1 MRKALVVIV
10 SAVVITCGAPVYNAY
25 AGDNI
30 LDKTGDVIATI
41 GKKGA
46 EKDAA
51 KAERRA
57 KRDAKRAEKAARKE
71 AKKAAKDIDKAGDK
85 LEKKVK
91 ANFNN

>member
-30 LDKTGDVIATI
+30 LDKTGDMIATI

-46 EKDAA
+46 DKDAA

-57 KRDAKRAEKAARKE
+57 KRDVKRAEKKARKE
-71 AKKAAKDIDKAGDK
+71 AKKAAEDIEEAAEK
-85 LEKKVK
+85 LKKQ
-91 ANFNN
+91 AN

>member
-46 EKDAA
+46 DKDAA

-57 KRDAKRAEKAARKE
+57 KRDVKRAEKKARKE
-71 AKKAAKDIDKAGDK
+71 AKKAAEDIEEAAEK
-85 LEKKVK
+85 LKKQ
-91 ANFNN
+91 AN